1 MSRFS
6 IKKQMYLPLLALFI
20 LVLGFGGWAYYE
32 GRAVQL
38 WTLTITEERERL
50 LQSSSSVT
58 DCLDE
63 FDHLISSVSRM
74 TEIIPANTI
83 RRKFGTVRD
92 CVDQK
97 IATLHGSE
105 FASEFLPDLGALR
118 LEIDAWFT
126 LAAVPLGLEAGSS
139 VPTVWVVEA
148 QKQKAYKAA
157 EQLVFDVSDL
167 ISRAEN
173 RMNSQWVGDLQR
185 AFSIVF
191 SGLVLVLVLAV
202 FHARSVVSPLIR
214 IKNNAQA
221 IASGGKGLAF
231 TDSERRD
238 EIGDLSKAIGAM
250 HETLNSQ
257 VKQITCLAFEDN
269 LTKLRNRAGC
279 QRDMI
284 SRIDGRK
291 DGDRFALVHLD
302 LDKFKRVNDTLGHA
316 AGDVL
321 LAEIGRRLSK
331 LLEETDSGTAY
342 RWGGDEFLLLVD
354 RVDDALVDLCAELV
368 DVLSIPIQYE
378 DTTIRPTASLGI
390 ARFPEDGDT
399 FDALMVY
406 SDIALYKAK
415 ENGRDGF
422 HFFTKELKQQIDI
435 EAKIERE
442 LRVALEERQLFL
454 VYQPQLDATSHKVTG
469 IECLLRWRHP
479 QRGVLGPASFLGV
492 AEASNLA
499 PLLGRF
505 VLDEA
510 FAAARK
516 WLDLGHDF
524 GRIAVNL
531 SPQHVKIGTVFDD
544 FTGAMA
550 RHGIK
555 PEFVAAE
562 VLESL
567 FLDNEDVQQIE
578 FIEHLHNIGVHI
590 ELDDFGTGY
599 ASLSHLSSLP
609 IDGLKIDKSFVDRML
624 VDSKKKVVVQ
634 SLVSMARL
642 MHIDLVCEGVE
653 TQDQYVFLRE
663 CGYCSIQGYLFARPM
678 PFDDMTN
685 WLETEAI
692 ELLATDETERSGQD
706 GASIH
711 SIAAAGSGP
720 G

>member
-20 LVLGFGGWAYYE
+20 LVLGFGGWASYE

-63 FDHLISSVSRM
+63 FDQLVSSVSRM
-74 TEIIPANTI
+74 TEIIPAKTI
-83 RRKFGTVRD
+83 HTKFGTVRI
-92 CVDQK
+92 CVDRK
-97 IATLHGSE
+97 IETLRGSE
-105 FASEFLPDLGALR
+105 FASEFLPDLGVLQV
-118 LEIDAWFT
+118 EIDAWFK
-126 LAAVPLGLEAGSS
+126 LAAVPLGLEMAAA
-139 VPTVWVVEA
+139 VPTVWAVEA

-173 RMNSQWVGDLQR
+173 RMNSQWVGDLQK
-185 AFSIVF
+185 AFAIVF
-191 SGLVLVLVLAV
+191 SGLVLVLILAV
-202 FHARSVVSPLIR
+202 FHARSIVSPLIR
-214 IKNNAQA
+214 IKDNAQA

-231 TDSERRD
+231 TDSGRGD

-250 HETLNSQ
+250 HGTLNAQ
-257 VKQITCLAFEDN
+257 VNQITRLAFEDN

-279 QRDMI
+279 QQDMI
-284 SRIDGRK
+284 SKIGGGK
-291 DGDRFALVHLD
+291 NGDKFALVHLD

-321 LAEIGRRLSK
+321 LAEVGRRLKK
-331 LLEETDSGTAY
+331 LLEETEAGTAY
-342 RWGGDEFLLLVD
+342 RWGGDEFLLLVN
-354 RVDDALVDLCAELV
+354 RVEDALVDLCAELV
-368 DVLSIPIQYE
+368 DVLSIPVQYE

-442 LRVALEERQLFL
+442 LRVALQERQLFL
-454 VYQPQLDATSHKVTG
+454 VYQPQLDVTSHEITG

-479 QRGVLGPASFLGV
+479 QRGVLSPASFLGV

-499 PLLGRF
+499 PVLGRY

-516 WLDLGHDF
+516 WLDTGHEF

-567 FLDNEDVQQIE
+567 FLDNEDAQQIE

-653 TQDQYVFLRE
+653 TRDQYLFLRE
-663 CGYCSIQGYLFARPM
+663 CGYCAIQGYLFARPM
-678 PFDDMTN
+678 PFDDMTE
-685 WLETEAI
+685 WLETDAVQ
-692 ELLATDETERSGQD
+692 LLQQVGSEDDGQD
-706 GASIH
+706 SASVH
-711 SIAAAGSGP
+711 SIASASKTSA
-720 G
+720 

>member
-58 DCLDE
+58 GCLDE
-63 FDHLISSVSRM
+63 FDQLFSSVNRM
-74 TEIIPANTI
+74 TEIIPEKTI
-83 RRKFGTVRD
+83 RRKFGIVRD
-92 CVDQK
+92 CVDRK
-97 IATLHGSE
+97 IAMLQGSE
-105 FASEFLPDLGALR
+105 FASEFLPDLGVLQF
-118 LEIDAWFT
+118 EIDAWFKV
-126 LAAVPLGLEAGSS
+126 AAVPLGLEKGLT
-139 VPTVWVVEA
+139 VPTAWFVEA
-148 QKQKAYKAA
+148 QKQKAYEAA

-173 RMNSQWVGDLQR
+173 RMNSQWVSDLQR
-185 AFSIVF
+185 AFTIVF

-202 FHARSVVSPLIR
+202 FHARAIVSPLIR
-214 IKNNAQA
+214 IKDNAED

-231 TDSERRD
+231 TDSGRRD

-284 SRIDGRK
+284 SKIDGRK

-331 LLEETDSGTAY
+331 LLEETDAGTAY

-354 RVDDALVDLCAELV
+354 KVDEALVDLCAELV

-479 QRGVLGPASFLGV
+479 QRGVIGPAAFLGV

-653 TQDQYVFLRE
+653 TQDQYLFLRD

-678 PFDDMTN
+678 PFDDMTH
-685 WLETEAI
+685 WLETEAV
-692 ELLATDETERSGQD
+692 ELLAADKTDRSGQD

-711 SIAAAGSGP
+711 SIVAAGNAP

>member
-58 DCLDE
+58 GCLDE
-63 FDHLISSVSRM
+63 FDQLISSVRGM
-74 TEIIPANTI
+74 TEIIPAKTI
-83 RRKFGTVRD
+83 RRKFVTVRD
-92 CVDQK
+92 CVDRK
-97 IATLHGSE
+97 IAMLQGSE
-105 FASEFLPDLGALR
+105 FASEFLPDLGVLQF
-118 LEIDAWFT
+118 EIDAWFK
-126 LAAVPLGLEAGSS
+126 LAAVPLGLETGST
-139 VPTVWVVEA
+139 VPTAWIVDD
-148 QKQKAYKAA
+148 QKRKAYKAA
-157 EQLVFDVSDL
+157 EELVFDVSDL

-173 RMNSQWVGDLQR
+173 RMNSQWVGDLQS
-185 AFSIVF
+185 AFAIVF

-202 FHARSVVSPLIR
+202 FHARAIVSPLIR
-214 IKNNAQA
+214 IKDNAQA

-231 TDSERRD
+231 ADSGRGD

-257 VKQITCLAFEDN
+257 VKQITCLAFEDT

-279 QRDMI
+279 QRDMMNK
-284 SRIDGRK
+284 IDGRK
-291 DGDRFALVHLD
+291 DGDKFALVHLD

-321 LAEIGRRLSK
+321 LAEVGRRLSK
-331 LLEETDSGTAY
+331 LLEETEAGTAY

-354 RVDDALVDLCAELV
+354 RVGDALVDLCAELV

-378 DTTIRPTASLGI
+378 DTTIRPTASLGV

-469 IECLLRWRHP
+469 IESLLRWRHP
-479 QRGVLGPASFLGV
+479 QRGILSPAAFLGV

-499 PLLGRF
+499 PLVGRY

-516 WLDLGHDF
+516 WLDLGYEF

-653 TQDQYVFLRE
+653 TREQYLFLRE
-663 CGYCSIQGYLFARPM
+663 CGYCAIQGYLFARPM
-678 PFDDMTN
+678 PFDDMTE
-685 WLETEAI
+685 WLETDAVHLVQQVGAE
-692 ELLATDETERSGQD
+692 DGGQ
-706 GASIH
+706 GSAKVH
-711 SIAAAGSGP
+711 SIGSKNTSA
-720 G
+720 

>member
-1 MSRFS
+1 MSQFS

-20 LVLGFGGWAYYE
+20 LVCCFGGWAYYE
-32 GRAVQL
+32 GRAVQA
-38 WTLTITEERERL
+38 WTLAITEERERL

-58 DCLDE
+58 DCLDDL
-63 FDHLISSVSRM
+63 DHLISSVNSM
-74 TEIIPANTI
+74 TEIIPAKTVQRNFTTI
-83 RRKFGTVRD
+83 QA
-92 CVDQK
+92 CVDSK
-97 IATLHGSE
+97 VATLRGSE
-105 FASEFLPDLGALR
+105 YASEFLPDLAVLQT
-118 LEIDAWFT
+118 EIGAWFK
-126 LAAVPLGLEAGSS
+126 LAAVPLGVQTAASL
-139 VPTVWVVEA
+139 PTVWTVDA
-148 QKQKAYKAA
+148 QKQEAYKAA

-173 RMNSQWVGDLQR
+173 RMNSQWVGNLQA
-185 AFSIVF
+185 AFAVVF
-191 SGLVLVLVLAV
+191 CGLVLVLFLAV
-202 FHARSVVSPLIR
+202 FHARSIVSPLIR
-214 IKNNAQA
+214 IKDNAQA

-231 TDSERRD
+231 TDSGRVD

-250 HETLNSQ
+250 HETLNAQ

-279 QRDMI
+279 QQDMI
-284 SRIDGRK
+284 SKIESGK
-291 DGDRFALVHLD
+291 NGSRFALVHLD

-321 LAEIGRRLSK
+321 LAEIGRRLNR
-331 LLEETDSGTAY
+331 LLDETAAGTAY

-354 RVDDALVDLCAELV
+354 RVDEALVDLCSELV
-368 DVLSIPIQYE
+368 DVLSIPVQYE

-442 LRVALEERQLFL
+442 LRTALQERQLFL
-454 VYQPQLDATSHKVTG
+454 VYQPQLDVTSNKVTG
-469 IECLLRWRHP
+469 IECLVRWQHP
-479 QRGVLGPASFLGV
+479 QRGVLSPGSFLGV

-505 VLDEA
+505 VLNEA

-516 WLDLGHDF
+516 WLDMGIDF

-624 VDSKKKVVVQ
+624 VDGKKKVVVQ

-653 TQDQYVFLRE
+653 TQEQYAFLRE
-663 CGYCSIQGYLFARPM
+663 CGFCAIQGYLFARPM
-678 PFDDMTN
+678 PFDEMSE
-685 WLETEAI
+685 WLETDAV
-692 ELLATDETERSGQD
+692 ELLHQVTDQQD
-706 GASIH
+706 NPEDGPILSIT
-711 SIAAAGSGP
+711 SARKTAG
-720 G
+720 